1 VLQYL
6 HYLLQKEQIRLH
18 QPCQTVTTCPVDF
31 SSRRVRHPYSRRRQ
45 RSRRSGVEGHRVTG
59 SRSAAGSAELRLDA
73 SVDELYD
80 ADELG
85 DDERL
90 SLRLDRVTT
99 DDAGSYSC
107 RAFNKAGTV
116 NFTYTLRVTGRYDV
130 ISRHV
135 TQLGRR
141 RVGRYNCA
149 AAFEG
154 R

>member
-1 VLQYL
+1 M
-6 HYLLQKEQIRLH
+6 
-18 QPCQTVTTCPVDF
+18 
-31 SSRRVRHPYSRRRQ
+31 
-45 RSRRSGVEGHRVTG
+45 
-59 SRSAAGSAELRLDA
+59 
-73 SVDELYD
+73 DELYD

-116 NFTYTLRVTGRYDV
+116 NFTYTLRVTGLYDV